1 LFLLIFLTFPQA
13 DVAILATKY
22 PQIVQFGGN
31 TGTTNSFVGVDTGDI
46 TGGVFNAETLLQ
58 GDNLGCFFFQAAQQG
73 IPSILKGLMADLA
86 PVISL
91 VNQYIS
97 PVLNDLNC
105 PALNTFDQSAFYQ
118 FPGYSYHPTQ

>member
-31 TGTTNSFVGVDTGDI
+31 TGTTNSFVGVDPGDI

-73 IPSILKGLMADLA
+73 IPSILKGLVADLA